1 VLRASLQA
9 AITVRP
15 AFAAAAASDKTL
27 PATRDFARRM
37 VARQDRIIAYVSQAL
52 AHLPENAEERE
63 QVIDEHLDAIMH
75 LTGPSAEEKEDW

>member
-1 VLRASLQA
+1 
-9 AITVRP
+9 
-15 AFAAAAASDKTL
+15 
-27 PATRDFARRM
+27 M